1 LRGYHRFYEEYG
13 YVLDILPRPTRR
25 VPRPAQLAGRAVE
38 LIGDKYFTLLE
49 AVLKRGV
56 SVSIGERLFLGRS
69 PESKVAFIVGRLNYY
84 ELTGPAQ
91 AELPDIIERIIVANE
106 ERFVDFFNKSQPV
119 SPRMHALELIPG
131 IGKKYMFAILRERS
145 IRPFESFKDI
155 KSRAG
160 IPDPV
165 KLIAKRVLEELME
178 ERPKYRLFVKG

>member
-1 LRGYHRFYEEYG
+1 MRSYHKFYEDYG

-25 VPRPAQLAGRAVE
+25 VPRAAQFTGQAVE
-38 LIGDKYFTLLE
+38 LIGDKYFMLLE
-49 AVLKRGV
+49 AILKRDV
-56 SVSIGERLFLGRS
+56 TASIGERIFLGRS
-69 PESKVAFIVGRLNYY
+69 PESKVAFILGRLSYY

-91 AELPDIIERIIVANE
+91 AELPEIVERIIVANE
-106 ERFVDFFNKSQPV
+106 KRFVDFFNNSQPV

-131 IGKKYMFAILRERS
+131 IGKKYMFTILRERS

-155 KSRAG
+155 KSRTG

-178 ERPKYRLFVKG
+178 EKPKYRLFVKG